1 MPNYRV
7 FASSHQ
13 EAGVSFD
20 EEILFHISLGD
31 LIDEFTSLKDTVSWY
46 ELSKSSRE
54 ALIDSASE
62 ALRDF
67 VNGRIFD
74 HWDVLEHAIN
84 NVYFSLPEAAD
95 SDDGVERMPPPM
107 L

>member
-7 FASSHQ
+7 FASNHQ
-13 EAGVSFD
+13 EAGVRAS
-20 EEILFHISLGD
+20 EEILFHISLKD
-31 LIDEFTSLKDTVSWY
+31 LIDEFDSLQDTVNWD
-46 ELSKSSRE
+46 ELSESSRE
-54 ALIDSASE
+54 DLINSASE

-84 NVYFSLPEAAD
+84 NVYFSLPEAKD
-95 SDDGVERMPPPM
+95 SDDEVVMTVS